1 MREKIFT
8 KSTFKTIGI
17 ELLGSLLIAI
27 GIYNFALHANFPM
40 TGFSG
45 ISIILYR
52 LFDLPVG
59 ATTIVLNIPVAL
71 ICYRLL
77 GKGFFFR
84 SLRCMVISSLMIDFI
99 GPLVPVYQ
107 GSRLLAA
114 ICTGVFGGFG
124 YAIIYMANSSTGGA
138 DFIIMAVKALK
149 PYLPLGRIAF
159 LTDVGIIL
167 AGGII
172 FKDVD
177 GIIYGMIINFIFAL
191 AVDKVMYGINAGK
204 LAIVVT
210 DHGKEVTEVIEEC
223 CGRGSTIMNAMGGYK
238 QDERQVVLCAC
249 NNKEMYFV
257 QKAVKAA
264 DPKSFLIVME
274 SNEVHG
280 EGFTTRQIGEAMDR
294 VNRLDFPQ
302 NAMQKA

>member
-1 MREKIFT
+1 
-8 KSTFKTIGI
+8 
-17 ELLGSLLIAI
+17 
-27 GIYNFALHANFPM
+27 M

-99 GPLVPVYQ
+99 GPLLPVYQ